1 MIHEVI
7 YYEFDD
13 VPIDVKVNGNL
24 IVIDPSWDMV
34 KEVGKRDVNLW
45 ISVLVG
51 MGSMIIT
58 DNGRIDGYVFVGVWN
73 TGWGGFQVYY
83 PEDIGY

>member
-7 YYEFDD
+7 YYGFDD
-13 VPIDVKVNGNL
+13 VPIEIKVNGNW
-24 IVIDPSWDMV
+24 IIIDPSWDMV

-45 ISVLVG
+45 ISVLVS
-51 MGSMIIT
+51 MGSTYIR
-58 DNGRIDGYVFVGVWN
+58 RIDGYVFVGVWN
-73 TGWGGFQVYY
+73 TGWGGYQVYY